1 MADRFPKGI
10 RRVVEELWKEPA
22 AVLGESWTGI
32 ERAVNEV

>member
-1 MADRFPKGI
+1 MADRFPKGE
-10 RRVVEELWKEPA
+10 VEELWKEPA